1 MPDVKLEVLDLA
13 VGLLGT
19 KGIIPIKVSV
29 EKDVIIS
36 IPEQPNIH
44 NLQRELLTFIR
55 RDYLIKFNLILKET
69 K

>member
-19 KGIIPIKVSV
+19 KGIVPIKVSV
-29 EKDVIIS
+29 VKDVIIY

>member
-13 VGLLGT
+13 VGLLRT
-19 KGIIPIKVSV
+19 KGILPIKVSV
-29 EKDVIIS
+29 EKDVIIY